1 MTSDIPDPPLKQIKK
16 IIDSLDEEKD
26 YFGISGGEP
35 TLRRELF
42 DVIKYLREKKP
53 NIYTFM
59 VSNGRMFAYRD
70 YTKKFSELPL
80 GDFMVGITL
89 YGSTPEIHDKITMA
103 KGSFE
108 QTVKGIKN
116 LLDFNIRVEVRTIIS
131 KMNYKD
137 MENLAKFVTENF
149 KGIERFV
156 FVNMKITGNAYKN
169 RDKLIIKYTDLIP
182 YVEKATDIL
191 LNAGIKT
198 RLYHFPLCMLDAK
211 YIDFATGV
219 TKELEELKF
228 APQCESCKLKE
239 ECPMIWKTYAF
250 FVGTDEF
257 KPIGDEYLFFYYIQ
271 KLIRIYQKYET
282 EESSKRLK
290 FIEEMC
296 KKYDVYAMLIGS
308 TAFKQCGKK
317 SNIDIILLGNSKNME
332 MFKDEIKKHYDI
344 DVHNEFDLNNILNT
358 LKFDLND
365 KEYNNNIKRLLYLI
379 FSYETSF
386 TIGSKNIIDLIN
398 EIKSKLKKSDFWKE
412 HFFEEFK
419 IFLKTID
426 IKELTNLDKKYF
438 NRSKI
443 SDNDMKNI
451 KDIENKLKKLQIINY
466 K

>member
-1 MTSDIPDPPLKQIKK
+1 MTDWPMTFKCNNNCISCILDRKMTSDIPDPPLKQIKK

-156 FVNMKITGNAYKN
+156 FV
-169 RDKLIIKYTDLIP
+169 
-182 YVEKATDIL
+182 
-191 LNAGIKT
+191 
-198 RLYHFPLCMLDAK
+198 
-211 YIDFATGV
+211 
-219 TKELEELKF
+219 
-228 APQCESCKLKE
+228 
-239 ECPMIWKTYAF
+239 
-250 FVGTDEF
+250 
-257 KPIGDEYLFFYYIQ
+257 
-271 KLIRIYQKYET
+271 
-282 EESSKRLK
+282 
-290 FIEEMC
+290 
-296 KKYDVYAMLIGS
+296 KKYRCV
-308 TAFKQCGKK
+308 
-317 SNIDIILLGNSKNME
+317 SK
-332 MFKDEIKKHYDI
+332 
-344 DVHNEFDLNNILNT
+344 
-358 LKFDLND
+358 
-365 KEYNNNIKRLLYLI
+365 
-379 FSYETSF
+379 FS
-386 TIGSKNIIDLIN
+386 
-398 EIKSKLKKSDFWKE
+398 
-412 HFFEEFK
+412 
-419 IFLKTID
+419 
-426 IKELTNLDKKYF
+426 
-438 NRSKI
+438 
-443 SDNDMKNI
+443 
-451 KDIENKLKKLQIINY
+451 
-466 K
+466 